1 MPKPI
6 APLFQ
11 ELLLPRG
18 VIKDQVYH
26 ALRNAILDGRLTAG
40 SKIPSSRAL
49 AEMMAI
55 SRNSVIS
62 GFDRLMDEG
71 YLVTR
76 KGAGTFVC
84 EHIPDSVISEY
95 ESSPQP
101 ETAIA
106 AAGPLNP
113 DVAALLPSWSER
125 EESGEMRQVFAV
137 GIGCTD
143 LFPHALWGRLLGRV
157 WRQSRRELGAH
168 ATAYG
173 YLPLRQAISH
183 YIQATRGVNCHE
195 DRVIIV
201 NGIQQALAITAQVLL
216 ERAMKSGSTIPAI
229 MARAA
234 HSPPGERWSGPFA
247 LTVKA
252 WIFRMEY
259 VITRKLSWSIPR
271 RRISS
276 RSVERLACQEGLLC
290 WNGRKPIGR
299 GYLKMITTANSAMPP
314 ALYRRCK
321 GWINISGSSI
331 PVPFLR

>member
-95 ESSPQP
+95 ELTCSP
-101 ETAIA
+101 
-106 AAGPLNP
+106 L
-113 DVAALLPSWSER
+113 
-125 EESGEMRQVFAV
+125 
-137 GIGCTD
+137 
-143 LFPHALWGRLLGRV
+143 
-157 WRQSRRELGAH
+157 
-168 ATAYG
+168 
-173 YLPLRQAISH
+173 IS
-183 YIQATRGVNCHE
+183 T
-195 DRVIIV
+195 
-201 NGIQQALAITAQVLL
+201 
-216 ERAMKSGSTIPAI
+216 
-229 MARAA
+229 
-234 HSPPGERWSGPFA
+234 
-247 LTVKA
+247 
-252 WIFRMEY
+252 
-259 VITRKLSWSIPR
+259 PR
-271 RRISS
+271 
-276 RSVERLACQEGLLC
+276 C
-290 WNGRKPIGR
+290 
-299 GYLKMITTANSAMPP
+299 
-314 ALYRRCK
+314 
-321 GWINISGSSI
+321 
-331 PVPFLR
+331 